1 MPDDKTEQ
9 ATRDSLRAQGIDP
22 DAELAKFRGDLW
34 QRLAGDKPIDATEAQ
49 SIREWLASWPL
60 DAEVVPTARVVLIRM
75 LAMIDLINGAKVGE
89 EVEEAIA
96 AFEEGTGHGLGAI
109 RDAIARDRVADVAE
123 INHLCR
129 ELHSAEHTDDLC
141 DLLAANPDAVIETVA
156 GDVQYRARDAAGQLL
171 SATHHAEA
179 FNVRI
184 RNDDGTWGDWRY
196 GDISDPDDE
205 YRVLEVDHG

>member
-34 QRLAGDKPIDATEAQ
+34 QRLAGDKPIDAAEAQ

-96 AFEEGTGHGLGAI
+96 AFEQ
-109 RDAIARDRVADVAE
+109 
-123 INHLCR
+123 
-129 ELHSAEHTDDLC
+129 AEH
-141 DLLAANPDAVIETVA
+141 A
-156 GDVQYRARDAAGQLL
+156 ARDAADPPIDWRARAL
-171 SATHHAEA
+171 AAEA
-179 FNVRI
+179 AIAELRAELEAA
-184 RNDDGTWGDWRY
+184 R
-196 GDISDPDDE
+196 
-205 YRVLEVDHG
+205 RVPRKDLTR